1 MGGVPLYLRAGKR
14 LNRRVTEIKIVFKQP
29 PTHLFNRGFG
39 SSTEP
44 YVLTIRI
51 QPDEGITHQFGTKIP
66 GPTTSV
72 SQVDMHFSYANTFGQ
87 SSANGYERL
96 LLDAMLGDATL
107 FTHRDGEHF
116 ART

>member
-1 MGGVPLYLRAGKR
+1 MGGVPFYLRAGKR